1 MEYTANHV
9 ILRGTLTG
17 LPEFSHE
24 NHSRKFYRFS
34 LEVERLS
41 GTTDILP
48 VMAAEDVLE
57 AMDLFCGGRI
67 EVEPRRLRAAAR
79 DLRLCLRAHDLR
91 RRAGKPRGADRND
104 L

>member
-67 EVEPRRLRAAAR
+67 EVRAAAR
-79 DLRLCLRAHDLR
+79 DLCLCLRAHDLR